1 LNETFRMWLPGHALN
16 CYEGDPRLRSW
27 LLEPGLL
34 TARMQREC
42 GAAYRLNVIDEQR
55 DDSGFTRIIELLVS
69 DVPWIYAETRVPAAT
84 LTAHPWLAQLGR
96 KPLGEWL
103 AARKDIVREEL
114 EYCRAYDDD
123 PLVGRA
129 LARTKLAPQPLWV
142 RQTRLAVGAAPFVLH
157 EVFFPH
163 TGAHAAAPALETDT
177 GAACSL

>member
-1 LNETFRMWLPGHALN
+1 LNETSRMWLPGHALN

-34 TARMQREC
+34 TARLQREC
-42 GAAYRLNVIDEQR
+42 GAAYRLNVVAETR
-55 DDSGFTRIIELLVS
+55 DDAGFTRTIELLVF

-84 LTAHPWLAQLGR
+84 LRVHPWLTQLGT

-103 AARKDIVREEL
+103 AERGDITRAEL
-114 EYCRAYDDD
+114 EYCRVYDDD

-129 LARTKLAPQPLWV
+129 LARSKLPAQPLWV
-142 RQTRLAVGAAPFVLH
+142 RQTRLAVGAAPFLLH
-157 EVFFPH
+157 EVFYPH
-163 TGAHAAAPALETDT
+163 TGAHAGAPALES